1 MTTGK
6 KCILCGK
13 CRETCPVYKA
23 VLKETAAPRAKGIF
37 LQAEKEDKLFYLCTL
52 CGACKMNCPVD
63 ADLKVVATR
72 AKLVES
78 GVETGP
84 NKRMIDSL
92 RKYGH
97 PFGDL
102 EGGEQKLDPLDGD

>member
-1 MTTGK
+1 MAGK
-6 KCILCGK
+6 KCILCGR

-23 VLKETAAPRAKGIF
+23 VLKETAAPRAKAIL
-37 LQAEKEDKLFYLCTL
+37 LQAEREDKLFYLCSL
-52 CGACKMNCPVD
+52 CGSCKVNCPID
-63 ADLKVVATR
+63 ADLKIVPSR
-72 AKLVES
+72 AKLVER
-78 GVETGP
+78 GIETGP

-102 EGGEQKLDPLDGD
+102 EDGEPNLDPLDGA